1 MTLNDIIPKIKDF
14 SRNQNLD
21 NSRAIR
27 AIDSASSF
35 VLNQLGL
42 PGYENEYSFDFDE
55 DQNFYTLPTDFGEA
69 ISLRYDD
76 DSLNKNGRFIG
87 RTAEFLFSRI
97 KRTASDTRLFGIYT
111 AKGIWQLIVLAKN
124 SKASFHIDS
133 FNSNNS
139 SNWVAS
145 NDATNITDDTN
156 TYKEG
161 AGSLRFDINVSLSGL
176 NRATLKRTV
185 TAQDLYSQKDVGH
198 FKCWAYL
205 PTITNFSSISF
216 SWGTD
221 ASNYYKVTVTT
232 QEDGS
237 SFIVGW
243 NKLDF
248 KWSGA
253 TQVGSPNDHQITFY
267 QFDFD
272 YTASFTNANNFR
284 LDYLRLNIPDKLILQ
299 YYTKYKGKDSLG
311 NYLNNFSATTDSFL
325 FGNFNNDI
333 GDIIAL
339 HSAVILNPQIL
350 VDDKYVRQLYQEYY
364 TIFVKKYPR
373 KRGINFLFDPAVAK
387 TSSSVSDLNI

>member
-1 MTLNDIIPKIKDF
+1 MTLSDIIPKIKDF
-14 SRNQNLD
+14 TRNQNLD
-21 NSRAIR
+21 ESRAVR

-35 VLNQLGL
+35 VLNQLGV
-42 PGYENEYSFDFDE
+42 PGYEREYSFDFDE
-55 DQNFYTLPTDFGEA
+55 DQNFYALPVDFGEA

-76 DSLNKNGRFIG
+76 DNLNKNGRFIG

-97 KRTASDTRLFGIYT
+97 KRVASDTMLFGVYT
-111 AKGIWQLIVLAKN
+111 AKGVWQLIVLAKN
-124 SKASFHIDS
+124 SKASLPIDS
-133 FNSNNS
+133 FDYDNS

-161 AGSLRFDINVSLSGL
+161 AGSLRFDIDVSLSGL
-176 NRATLKRTV
+176 NRATLKKIV

-198 FKCWAYL
+198 FKCWVYL

-221 ASNYYKVTVTT
+221 TSNYYKVTVTT

-237 SFIVGW
+237 AFEVGW

-248 KWSGA
+248 KWEDA
-253 TQVGSPNDHQITFY
+253 VQVGSPNDHQITFY

-272 YTASFTNANNFR
+272 YTASFTSTNNFR
-284 LDYLRLNIPDKLILQ
+284 LDYLRLNTPDKLILQ
-299 YYTKYKGKDSLG
+299 YYTKYKGKDNSG
-311 NYLNNFSATTDSFL
+311 TYLSNFSATTDSFL
-325 FGNFNNDI
+325 FGDFNTDI
-333 GDIIAL
+333 GDMIAL
-339 HSAVILNPQIL
+339 HSAIILNPQIL

-373 KRGINFLFDPAVAK
+373 KRGINFLFDPSVAK
-387 TSSSVSDLNI
+387 TSSSVSDLNV